1 MAIGKADVRLN
12 YHLGSLFKHGGL
24 SQRAVAHC
32 APLPPGPPC
41 LSPQEL
47 SRRVTQAMQEAHSK
61 SVAGMKEKMR
71 GLAQN
76 LGLPGLPGQ

>member
-1 MAIGKADVRLN
+1 
-12 YHLGSLFKHGGL
+12 
-24 SQRAVAHC
+24 
-32 APLPPGPPC
+32 